1 MKKIIITI
9 TPTGLMINGGGFT
22 LIAIDPVG
30 VISEKFFL
38 KLFKETTSFCLN

>member
-9 TPTGLMINGGGFT
+9 TPAGLMINGHGFT

-30 VISEKFFL
+30 VISEGFFL
-38 KLFKETTSFCLN
+38 KLFKEPTSFCLN